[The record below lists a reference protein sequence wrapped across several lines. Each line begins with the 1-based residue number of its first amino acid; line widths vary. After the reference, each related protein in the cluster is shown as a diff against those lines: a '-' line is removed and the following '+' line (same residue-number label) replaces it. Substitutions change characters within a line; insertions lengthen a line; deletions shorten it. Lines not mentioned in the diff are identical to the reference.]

1 MKQIPEHRNLLTMWG
16 VGQNETPRVTE
27 PDVTLNYFTAPGL
40 IKEPPVPTPYHREPG
55 NMVQPQFDAEF
66 ICRFALRQL
75 RLTHQDLTGACR
87 KQAMV
92 DARCIIVGLCYKYS
106 YKASMRKI
114 SDLINRDRTTAI
126 HMVQRANNCID
137 TCECKFV
144 EKLQRI
150 EGLLLSK

>member
-1 MKQIPEHRNLLTMWG
+1 MKQIPENRNLLTMWG
-16 VGQNETPRVTE
+16 VGDNEAPGFNE
-27 PDVTLNYFTAPGL
+27 PTVSLNYFTAPGL
-40 IKEPPVPTPYHREPG
+40 IKEPPVPTPFHREAG

-75 RLTHQDLTGACR
+75 RLTHEDLTGACR
-87 KQAMV
+87 KQHMV
-92 DARCIIVGLCYKYS
+92 DARSIIVWLCYKYS
-106 YKASMRKI
+106 FKTGMRKI
-114 SDLINRDRTTAI
+114 ADLINRDRTTAI

-150 EGLLLSK
+150 EGLLLSR